1 MTELNSDAPSP
12 DGADDAPNPVKTRLR
27 GDALDG
33 AETKSSVEHTD
44 YEENRDPAAELRLDG
59 EDDSLYSDGLDVG
72 GDTESGAG
80 TDGDAPKG
88 IKG

>member
-1 MTELNSDAPSP
+1 MTESNSDAPTT
-12 DGADDAPNPVKTRLR
+12 DGTDAAPNLVKTRLR

-33 AETKSSVEHTD
+33 AEQKSSVDHTD
-44 YEENRDPAAELRLDG
+44 YEETRNPDAELHLDG
-59 EDDSLYSDGLDVG
+59 EDDSLYSDGLDIRD
-72 GDTESGAG
+72 DTESYAG

>member
-1 MTELNSDAPSP
+1 MTESNPDAPTTNGT
-12 DGADDAPNPVKTRLR
+12 DAAPNLAETRLR
-27 GDALDG
+27 GAELNG
-33 AETKSSVEHTD
+33 AEQKSSVDHTE
-44 YEENRDPAAELRLDG
+44 YEKTRNPDAELRLDG

-72 GDTESGAG
+72 DDTESWAG